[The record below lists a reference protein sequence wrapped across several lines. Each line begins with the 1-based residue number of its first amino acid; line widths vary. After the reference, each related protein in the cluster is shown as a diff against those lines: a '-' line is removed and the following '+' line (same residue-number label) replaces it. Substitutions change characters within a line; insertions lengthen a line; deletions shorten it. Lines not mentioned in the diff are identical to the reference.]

1 MFLFVFNILDDLDS
15 TIACSSHKVV
25 CKKTYCYVA
34 LLISKYMIGH
44 LVRFS
49 NGISHPYLLEIHLPT
64 CGLAFILLISIGCFY
79 CLFCA
84 VLLSL
89 AIPWVGF
96 LNFWLNCGLY
106 RLPDACTYFFGLK
119 EMESSSSGSCVQG
132 EYFAHIVWRCCLHT
146 YECRR

>member
-64 CGLAFILLISIGCFY
+64 CGLALILLIS
-79 CLFCA
+79 L
-84 VLLSL
+84 V
-89 AIPWVGF
+89 
-96 LNFWLNCGLY
+96 
-106 RLPDACTYFFGLK
+106 
-119 EMESSSSGSCVQG
+119 
-132 EYFAHIVWRCCLHT
+132 
-146 YECRR
+146 